1 MASTLKAVLRF
12 EADVVDQPSIVA
24 LLRDALGSVQVS
36 SIDIEETGGPK
47 NTAPITTS
55 DENIE
60 VDRAI
65 LALFDTG
72 APLTRPQI
80 IYNLCDPAGRA
91 PKKYAERRV
100 SLRIQR
106 LVNKKYLILL
116 KRGSYAL
123 NPKLSYPT
131 DPHEAEE

>member
-1 MASTLKAVLRF
+1 MASTLKAILRF
-12 EADVVDQPSIVA
+12 EADVVDQPSIIA
-24 LLRDALGSVQVS
+24 LLRDTLKSVDVS

-47 NTAPITTS
+47 NTAPVTTS

-60 VDRAI
+60 VDLAI

-91 PKKYAERRV
+91 LKKFPERRV

-116 KRGSYAL
+116 KRGSYAI
-123 NPKLSYPT
+123 NPKLSYPI
-131 DPHEAEE
+131 DPHGTEE